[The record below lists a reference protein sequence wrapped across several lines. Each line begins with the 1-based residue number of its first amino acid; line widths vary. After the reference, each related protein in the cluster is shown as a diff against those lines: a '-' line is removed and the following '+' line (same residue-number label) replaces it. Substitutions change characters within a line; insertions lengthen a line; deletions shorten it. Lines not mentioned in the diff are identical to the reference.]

1 MNNRK
6 KSGQANLI
14 TLLIIPIAIAINFI
28 GSNLAAALKLPVYLD
43 TIGTFMVSMLAGP
56 WVGAAA
62 GGLGNLISGVMTPTL
77 LPYTFGS
84 ILCGLIGGYLARMG
98 MFVNFK
104 RFIVALL
111 AVILVCVGINI
122 ATKMIFFGGYTPS
135 STSAMCAAMVSVG
148 TPFPIAV
155 VITTFIGEVPDKI
168 ISLLIPYIVIHR
180 MPDRF
185 LYNFANGSVFIT
197 ERKRNKKE

>member
-1 MNNRK
+1 MNSAK
-6 KSGQANLI
+6 KTKSQVNLI
-14 TLLIIPIAIAINFI
+14 TLLIIPMAIAINFI

-56 WVGAAA
+56 WVGAVS
-62 GGLGNLISGVMTPTL
+62 GGLGNLISGLMTPTL

-84 ILCGLIGGYLARMG
+84 ILCGLIGGFLARKG

-104 RFIVALL
+104 RFIVALII
-111 AVILVCVGINI
+111 VTLVCVGINI

-148 TPFPIAV
+148 TPFPIALIV
-155 VITTFIGEVPDKI
+155 TTFVGEIPDKI

-185 LYNFANGSVFIT
+185 LYNFSNGLVFIE
-197 ERKRNKKE
+197 ERKKNK